1 MANKNKDFNYGLYAV
16 IAFVLVAAILATT
29 TVFTFKNKY
38 LAFSPEKIAVNYV
51 DAVAQ
56 KGDGYNA
63 YKYALVSKDAKYGDF
78 IRENYIYPVIYPGYS
93 SDLDKDAMK
102 EVKANGLDTDE
113 HKSDATL
120 NDDGTLAG
128 QVTDA
133 MFAYYV
139 ELMQTVTW
147 DNYDAFFTNYM
158 AKLVETRAA
167 VFGDDY
173 MSDEVFFT
181 ALEANVA
188 TFGDKL
194 TGTDTEY
201 AADGKTILKEASV
214 GLYQTLYGTEQLAEV
229 VGADGELEE
238 VTKLVYK
245 LTTTAGEAQEL
256 DLDAYK
262 ATLDADVLA
271 TYGVTI
277 DEITAASSVEVTV
290 ATEDGAVI
298 ATVNVVTAQIGS
310 TWYVDSFSTDLS
322 SIYALQAGVA
332 A

>member
-1 MANKNKDFNYGLYAV
+1 MANKNKEFNYGLYAV
-16 IAFVLVAAILATT
+16 ISFVLVAAILATT

-63 YKYALVSKDAKYGDF
+63 YKYALASKGAKYGDF
-78 IRENYIYPVIYPGYS
+78 IRENYIYPVIYPNYAADGS
-93 SDLDKDAMK
+93 K
-102 EVKANGLDTDE
+102 ENGLDADE
-113 HKSDATL
+113 HKSDATK

-128 QVTDA
+128 QVTDT

-147 DNYDAFFTNYM
+147 DNYDEFFTKYM

-181 ALEANVA
+181 TLEANVA

-245 LTTTAGEAQEL
+245 LTTTAGETKEL

-271 TYGVTI
+271 TYDVSV

-290 ATEDGAVI
+290 ATEDGTVI
-298 ATVNVVTAQIGS
+298 ATVNVVAAQIGS